1 MENNVVPVTNYSLP
15 ELFKVTSATGL
26 VPGELQPYVNPAL
39 EEFKNEMAAEL
50 GMPDYAHID
59 KGELSS
65 RQNGKVGGGMT
76 RKMVAF
82 AEAVLAWHYRN
93 KMLGDAANNHRELL
107 PE

>member
-1 MENNVVPVTNYSLP
+1 MERHVVPVTGYSLP

-26 VPGELQPYVNPAL
+26 VPGELRPYVNPAL

-50 GMPDYAHID
+50 GLPDYDRMD

-65 RQNGKVGGGMT
+65 RQNGRVGGGMT

-93 KMLGDAANNHRELL
+93 KMLGNASDDQRELL
-107 PE
+107 PD